1 MVPSN
6 KCSCARRY
14 DVTYLLPLVQE
25 AQRLG
30 DEFLS
35 LEKYVNLNY
44 LVRPFPPS

>member
-1 MVPSN
+1 MLNHSFLFHSSLSLG
-6 KCSCARRY
+6 C
-14 DVTYLLPLVQE
+14 LQE

-44 LVRPFPPS
+44 LVRGYYILTSF